1 MSIILI
7 GLCMLGIFFCI
18 AALCIQYTYAKKLKL
33 CTASV
38 RAEIIDMVV
47 ETSRVEMDS
56 YYRQSYYP
64 IFRYTYNNVEYTA
77 QSNLGYSKGR
87 EAIGDIE
94 ELFINPNHP
103 EQIFRNKSTWKH
115 LFYLFLW
122 VGLGILAIAVV
133 FYSIMIWI

>member
-18 AALCIQYTYAKKLKL
+18 AALCIQYTYSKKLKL
-33 CTASV
+33 CTTCV
-38 RAEIIDMVV
+38 KAEIIDMAV
-47 ETSRVEMDS
+47 ETSRVMDS

-77 QSNLGYSKGR
+77 QSNLGYTKGR

-94 ELFINPNHP
+94 ELFINPNNP

-115 LFYLFLW
+115 LFYLFLL

-133 FYSIMIWI
+133 IYIIMMQYF

>member
-18 AALCIQYTYAKKLKL
+18 VALCIQYTYAKKLKL

-47 ETSRVEMDS
+47 ETARVEMDS

-115 LFYLFLW
+115 LFYLFLL

-133 FYSIMIWI
+133 FYSVMI